1 MTINIPL
8 LPDYV
13 DKFSVGK
20 ANSIVNLVITAAL
33 MISTSGMYQLI
44 MILPDQKYI
53 YYGIGV
59 LIIIIALL
67 ASFAVRDVV
76 K

>member
-20 ANSIVNLVITAAL
+20 ANSIVNVVITAAL

-53 YYGIGV
+53 YYGIGA